1 MPTESTVTAAAT
13 APYPGTGELYQKVWR
28 SDPPGRKKNLGER
41 DSNAWGKGIPQQKKK
56 KSTEKKLMS
65 GAYESLYD
73 MATDINDSKP
83 SKEIDSV
90 IFKNMKICC
99 ANSLRKK
106 KGTKMIFC

>member
-1 MPTESTVTAAAT
+1 
-13 APYPGTGELYQKVWR
+13 
-28 SDPPGRKKNLGER
+28 
-41 DSNAWGKGIPQQKKK
+41 
-56 KSTEKKLMS
+56 MS

-73 MATDINDSKP
+73 MATDINDSKL
-83 SKEIDSV
+83 SKDIDSV

>member
-1 MPTESTVTAAAT
+1 
-13 APYPGTGELYQKVWR
+13 
-28 SDPPGRKKNLGER
+28 
-41 DSNAWGKGIPQQKKK
+41 
-56 KSTEKKLMS
+56 MS

-106 KGTKMIFC
+106 KRDKDDILLIQAFLRLKNGYFKKRGVFDYICSLFPPTIMLHSVQKYRFIDACLLFWVTV